1 MPHKFDAAWASILE
15 DEERKEF
22 LPPVE
27 ILKRIGVREGITFAD
42 IGCGTGYFTIP
53 AAELV
58 GRGRIFAIDVQE
70 EMLELLKKKIEGM
83 ENITIVKSSEDTIPL
98 PSESVDIAFM
108 GDVLHELVGDAT
120 LREAYR
126 ILRHGGVLG
135 VVDWKKEEM
144 EIGPPFEDR
153 LSIEEAKA
161 MIERVGFSVTESFEI
176 PPYHYCLIAKKGES
190 YAELEE

>member
-27 ILKRIGVREGITFAD
+27 ILKRLGVREGITFAD

-58 GRGRIFAIDVQE
+58 GRGRVFAIDVQA
-70 EMLELLKKKIEGM
+70 EMLELLKKKIKDR

-98 PSESVDIAFM
+98 PSESVDITFM
-108 GDVLHELVGDAT
+108 GDVLHELEGEGT

-126 ILRHGGVLG
+126 ILRRGGVLG
-135 VVDWKKEEM
+135 VVDWKKEKM

-153 LSIEEAKA
+153 LSIQEAKA
-161 MIERVGFSVTESFEI
+161 KIKGVGFSVTESFEI
-176 PPYHYCLIAKKGES
+176 PPYHYCLIAKKDEP
-190 YAELEE
+190 